1 MHRSAARYAA
11 EGDSDGALIARH
23 AALIDR
29 QARRIAGRTA
39 GAVAADD
46 LWSAGAMGLL
56 EAARRFDGARDV
68 RFETFAEHRI
78 KGAMLD
84 EMRRMDHLPR
94 RLRDQA
100 EQVERAHA
108 RLGQELKREPTSD
121 ELSAEVGVGSE
132 ELASLFS
139 VMQPHVQV
147 IDMLQASITPSDE
160 QVERIE
166 QLQALTAAVAALPE
180 RLQLVLALHYTEGLT
195 YREIAKVLEVSEPR
209 VCQIH
214 GEAIA
219 RLRGEIGQE

>member
-29 QARRIAGRTA
+29 QARRIAARTG
-39 GAVAADD
+39 GAIAADD

-214 GEAIA
+214 SEAVA

>member
-23 AALIDR
+23 AGLIDR
-29 QARRIAGRTA
+29 QARRIAARTC
-39 GAVAADD
+39 GAIAADD

-94 RLRDQA
+94 RLRDQT
-100 EQVERAHA
+100 EQVERAHS

-160 QVERIE
+160 QVERAE
-166 QLQALTAAVAALPE
+166 QLRTLTAAVAALPE